1 MTIKSEKVP
10 RAPSAGTPSELSCST
25 AVADDLQVSK
35 PAPPVQAISPAR
47 HAYRCQSRVR
57 RTRLAMVR
65 DAAAKAARQRL
76 AAGDYNSAVF
86 LIRRL
91 QAFSDFVANCAGD
104 FGALGKPGGV
114 P

>member
-1 MTIKSEKVP
+1 
-10 RAPSAGTPSELSCST
+10 
-25 AVADDLQVSK
+25 
-35 PAPPVQAISPAR
+35 
-47 HAYRCQSRVR
+47 
-57 RTRLAMVR
+57 MVR
-65 DAAAKAARQRL
+65 DAAAEALFHATINAEAARQRL